1 MTDDLNTIR
10 HTASHVLAAAVKKFG
25 GDTVVGDVA
34 GRTSSPW
41 ELQRAVRVA
50 RKKASGTTTCGTTSG
65 R

>member
-1 MTDDLNTIR
+1 MPIPQE
-10 HTASHVLAAAVKKFG
+10 LALILAVAVEKFG
-25 GDTVVGDVA
+25 GETMAADVA